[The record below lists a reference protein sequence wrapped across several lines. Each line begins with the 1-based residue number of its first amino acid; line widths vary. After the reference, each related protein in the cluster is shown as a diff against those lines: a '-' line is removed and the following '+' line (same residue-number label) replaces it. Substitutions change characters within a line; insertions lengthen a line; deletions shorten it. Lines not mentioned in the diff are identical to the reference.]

1 MCSSTY
7 PTPPIP
13 AIATRRLN
21 EIRFSI
27 SEIIPS
33 RPMKLLSLSNGSIE
47 IGCVDSVWPNAKSV
61 RLGYIEYILD

>member
-1 MCSSTY
+1 MGSSTY

-27 SEIIPS
+27 SAIIPS
-33 RPMKLLSLSNGSIE
+33 RPTKLSSFSNGSVE
-47 IGCVDSVWPNAKSV
+47 IGCVDPVWPNAKSV
-61 RLGYIEYILD
+61 RLGYIEHVLD